1 MDQLEAALEDVDEL
15 GVEILERLLETG
27 GQADSSE
34 VRDAMGGVDPD
45 KFNYRRRKYLVPYGL
60 VETEQPAGET
70 AGPMPAQILTL
81 TEFGREFLD
90 AVDDREPV
98 SVEARIKEI
107 ESDIE
112 SLRRENEQLRE
123 ENQNL
128 RRAVEQGG
136 VGGGGMGGELDS
148 LQAEIDTL
156 QDRLRSVETHPV
168 VASDVSPALIDA
180 GVVLGNT
187 CKKVLESE
195 LGEERVEKVR
205 SETSASFED
214 DGDLLTE

>member
-1 MDQLEAALEDVDEL
+1 
-15 GVEILERLLETG
+15 
-27 GQADSSE
+27 
-34 VRDAMGGVDPD
+34 
-45 KFNYRRRKYLVPYGL
+45 
-60 VETEQPAGET
+60 
-70 AGPMPAQILTL
+70 MPAQILTL

-98 SVEARIKEI
+98 SVEARIEEI